1 MPQQLQLA
9 PVPASIDNPGDWDTI
24 AKQITDETGLPF
36 TVAPDAVVAMIGS
49 AVPLLVAAQAAG
61 DAGVLRGTF
70 ADPVVAQCQ
79 RGGVQ
84 LLAGSPDTTL
94 VHLVG
99 GRVVAGRAVL
109 RVHLVMHGAG
119 AEGLPTV
126 DRQFWDIQVGGDV
139 TMGQRV
145 CPNCGAPVDP
155 GELVC
160 GHCRTDVRVTVQVP
174 LVVTRLELY

>member
-1 MPQQLQLA
+1 MAQQLQLA
-9 PVPASIDNPGDWDTI
+9 PIPASLDNPGDWDAI
-24 AKQITDETGLPF
+24 AGQVTHETGLPL
-36 TVAPDAVVAMIGS
+36 TAGPDALLAMIGS

-79 RGGVQ
+79 RNRAV
-84 LLAGSPDTTL
+84 LLTGTPDTAL

-99 GRVVAGRAVL
+99 ARVVSDRPVL
-109 RVHLVMHGAG
+109 RVHVVIHGADATG
-119 AEGLPTV
+119 TPTV
-126 DRQFWDIQVGGDV
+126 DRQFWDIQLGGEVTVG
-139 TMGQRV
+139 QQA

-160 GHCRTDVRVTVQVP
+160 GHCRTDVRVTAHVP
-174 LVVTRLELY
+174 LVITRLELY

>member
-1 MPQQLQLA
+1 MSQQLELA
-9 PVPASIDNPGDWDTI
+9 PVSASLENPGDWDTI
-24 AKQITDETGLPF
+24 AEQVTHATGLPLGL
-36 TVAPDAVVAMIGS
+36 TPDTLLSMIGS
-49 AVPLLVAAQAAG
+49 AVPLLFAAQAAG

-70 ADPVVAQCQ
+70 ADPVVAQC
-79 RGGVQ
+79 RRNGTA
-84 LLAGSPDTTL
+84 LLSGTPDRAL

-99 GRVVAGRAVL
+99 ARSVNDRPVL
-109 RVHLVMHGAG
+109 RAHLVIRGADAAG
-119 AEGLPTV
+119 APTL
-126 DRQFWDIQVGGDV
+126 DRQFWDIQLGADV
-139 TMGQRV
+139 SIGQKL